1 MNYTDGSGQMIPV
14 RGTRTH
20 LIIREQKP
28 LGTLQLPIQQIR
40 LVEGDIGNLPLPPLF
55 YLLFR
60 SSISSIVRGEG
71 GEVNVITDCYCYCCC

>member
-14 RGTRTH
+14 RGTPTH

-40 LVEGDIGNLPLPPLF
+40 LVEGDIGNLPLPPP
-55 YLLFR
+55 LLFT
-60 SSISSIVRGEG
+60 ISEFYIFYSKGGG
-71 GEVNVITDCYCYCCC
+71 GEINVITDCYCYCCC